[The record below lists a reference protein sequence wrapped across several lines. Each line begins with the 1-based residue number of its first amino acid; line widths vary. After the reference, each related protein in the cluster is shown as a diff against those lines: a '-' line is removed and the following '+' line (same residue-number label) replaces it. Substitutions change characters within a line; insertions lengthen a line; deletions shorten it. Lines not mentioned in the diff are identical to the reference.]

1 MLQSTPKVAQVNVI
15 DSQQAV
21 KTRQLLLRSY
31 QQVKGEKKLAFFSVS
46 REELPGIS
54 ALLHRLYP
62 QLFTDFS
69 LSETALSVAA
79 TLELPFPGP
88 LKYLNFDIGLQP
100 SEKGLKL
107 TSASLGAFTFP
118 ASWLLN
124 IVQWRINEMLGDNVV
139 ADLFAR
145 VGEVKVSRNRF
156 YLYYSLAGNFP
167 RWQQLAQ
174 TELVRVKLHLMTDV
188 NFALIR
194 QYHAALLSYVEKHL
208 RQRRLSRFVGHMFT
222 LAKENSKKPESKGS
236 VAENRAAI
244 LALVLYL
251 GPDKFSTL
259 FERELALSAT
269 QFLKRGQLRASLLLH
284 NRVDLQKH
292 FVYSM
297 ALQLLINSYTSN
309 AIGEVKELLD
319 AGSGSG
325 FSFVDL
331 LADKAGTRLAMLATL
346 SEVSASKVQSLLAGP
361 LDDLD
366 IMPFPL
372 GLPEDLHSPLF
383 KRRYRDVNS
392 ADYRQMLQ
400 RIESLLA
407 LIAVYRVH

>member
-1 MLQSTPKVAQVNVI
+1 MI

-21 KTRQLLLRSY
+21 NARQLLLRSY
-31 QQVKGEKKLAFFSVS
+31 RQVKGDKKLAAFSIT
-46 REELPGIS
+46 REEFPGIS

-79 TLELPFPGP
+79 TLELPVPGP
-88 LKYLNFDIGLQP
+88 LKYLNFSIELLP

-107 TSASLGAFTFP
+107 TSANLGAFTFP
-118 ASWLLN
+118 ASWLLGL
-124 IVQWRINEMLGDNVV
+124 VQWRINEMLGDNLAV
-139 ADLFAR
+139 DLLAR
-145 VGEVKVSRNRF
+145 IGEVKISRSRF

-167 RWQQLAQ
+167 RWQQLAL
-174 TELVRVKLHLMTDV
+174 TELVQVKLHLMADV

-194 QYHAALLSYVEKHL
+194 QYYAALLSYVEKHL

-222 LAKENSKKPESKGS
+222 LAKENSKKLESKGS
-236 VAENRAAI
+236 GAENRAAI

-251 GPDKFSTL
+251 GPDKLNTL
-259 FERELALSAT
+259 FERELPLSAT
-269 QFLKRGQLRASLLLH
+269 QFLKRGQLRDSLLLH

-297 ALQLLINSYTSN
+297 ALQLLINSHTSN
-309 AIGEVKELLD
+309 VIGEVKELFD

-331 LADKAGTRLAMLATL
+331 LADKAGTRLAMLATE
-346 SEVSASKVQSLLAGP
+346 SDVSANKVQALLAGP

-372 GLPEDLHSPLF
+372 GLPEELHSPLF
-383 KRRYRDVNS
+383 KRHYRDVNS
-392 ADYRQMLQ
+392 ADYQQMLQ

-407 LIAVYRVH
+407 LIAVYRIQ